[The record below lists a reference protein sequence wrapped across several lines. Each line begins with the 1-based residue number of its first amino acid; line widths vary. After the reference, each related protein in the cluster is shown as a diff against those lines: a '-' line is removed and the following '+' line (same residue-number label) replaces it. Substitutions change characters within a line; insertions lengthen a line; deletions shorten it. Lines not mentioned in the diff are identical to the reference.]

1 MSIFIEK
8 NISELDI
15 YLLEKLKTKE
25 DILSY
30 FILLNKKITLSYL
43 SKDKVKDVKN
53 ISSVQEKV
61 LLAINDIKGNVSAV
75 LVLEKFLFSV
85 VLDNNSLEFLKEG

>member
-1 MSIFIEK
+1 MKRFSRK
-8 NISELDI
+8 PHLANI
-15 YLLEKLKTKE
+15 YLLEKLKNKE

-30 FILLNKKITLSYL
+30 FTLLNKEITLSYL
-43 SKDKVKDVKN
+43 SIDRSENVKN

-61 LLAINDIKGNVSAV
+61 LLAINDIKSNVSAV